1 MPYVTEEIWQNLI
14 RTVPEVSRDQDS
26 IMVSKYPEVDL
37 SLIDLESELKMTK
50 IFEIIKTI
58 RNIRAELNI
67 TPSREIEVFIL
78 CEEDKD
84 FIFAE
89 SSSIKSLARLSN
101 LNILSK
107 EDPQPESK
115 TSVTTILDKVSVIV
129 PFMDLLD
136 PELEI
141 TRLSEEITSLDKR
154 ITSISQRLSNDSFKN
169 KAPQN
174 VIDKESERLKES
186 KEKIEALKEQ
196 REKFL

>member
-14 RTVPEVSRDQDS
+14 RTVPEVSRAQDS
-26 IMVSKYPEVDL
+26 IMVSKYPEADL

-107 EDPQPESK
+107 EEPQPESK

>member
-1 MPYVTEEIWQNLI
+1 
-14 RTVPEVSRDQDS
+14 
-26 IMVSKYPEVDL
+26 MVSKYPEVDL